1 MNESVKKFD
10 FGTEFNFGNGSS
22 DGNGS
27 MPKTNFTAEEAEQ
40 IRTDAFAEGEQ
51 SELARA
57 AQASTQALG
66 DIAAQL
72 SHLLNE
78 LDARSLQYKSQA
90 VELALLTSR
99 KLATA
104 AIANHPISEIEAAV
118 NECIEMLPQE
128 PKLIVTVGD
137 ELLESIKPRL
147 IEAAHS
153 QGFEGKLVVNG
164 QEEFTPTQCSI
175 EWASGGLMRDMG
187 DLQTTVE
194 DIAHRRLQA
203 ESDVIDQP
211 DLFQFKASD
220 E

>member
-1 MNESVKKFD
+1 MSESIKKFD

-22 DGNGS
+22 DGNRT
-27 MPKTNFTAEEAEQ
+27 MPKTSFTVEEAEQ
-40 IRTDAFAEGEQ
+40 IRADSFAEGER
-51 SELARA
+51 SALARA
-57 AQASTQALG
+57 AEASSQALDEIG
-66 DIAAQL
+66 SQL

-90 VELALLTSR
+90 AELALLTSQ
-99 KLATA
+99 KLAAT

-128 PKLIVTVGD
+128 PKLIVTVAD
-137 ELLESIKPRL
+137 KLLESIKPRL

-164 QEEFTPTQCSI
+164 QEEFMPTQCSI
-175 EWASGGLMRDMG
+175 EWASGGLKRDMG

-194 DIAHRRLQA
+194 EIAQRRLQA

-211 DLFQFKASD
+211 DLLQFKASD
-220 E
+220 G